1 MPRITKKQIADD
13 KKYAAKKAGQ
23 RVSEKVAHI
32 KGEHGYFDRRNVNQY
47 GKTKGGNEY
56 YEDRTNRSDVSR
68 RERYESGGEI
78 DELKIKLAKV
88 EKGLSYPE
96 VANNPI
102 LLDATKRKI
111 EKLKEQIAELESK
124 GEKHSAETTQ
134 SASETAQTKSKG
146 KPSKSAASKKRR
158 MKKEKVAPVK
168 KAAEQKGRTL
178 ITVNGKEYDLEDC
191 QEAIKAWKARKEQA
205 TKTQKKYKSKSPSL
219 KAKENM
225 EDVISNITDTIGK
238 KAMENEPKQVV
249 GALRTFKKKMD
260 EAFSALGKVLS
271 ETEVKRLKSA
281 LNEIE
286 EVIKGIEAKTK

>member
-1 MPRITKKQIADD
+1 MTRQEIEEKLERVKLNKALPEKQRQQLIDVFNKKLELLDESETKSSRDSYNK
-13 KKYAAKKAGQ
+13 
-23 RVSEKVAHI
+23 EL
-32 KGEHGYFDRRNVNQY
+32 ENQ
-47 GKTKGGNEY
+47 
-56 YEDRTNRSDVSR
+56 
-68 RERYESGGEI
+68 
-78 DELKIKLAKV
+78 LAKGQI
-88 EKGLSYPE
+88 KDKSQGIS
-96 VANNPI
+96 
-102 LLDATKRKI
+102 LLHLAENMKNETKTTPPAS
-111 EKLKEQIAELESK
+111 EA
-124 GEKHSAETTQ
+124 AETKPKGKKGRPAGST
-134 SASETAQTKSKG
+134 TKSKEG
-146 KPSKSAASKKRR
+146 KPVKSAAPKKRR

-168 KAAEQKGRTL
+168 KADAKKEAPI
-178 ITVNGKEYDLEDC
+178 ITVAGKEYNLEDC
-191 QEAIKAWKARKEQA
+191 RQAIEAFKARKEQA

-238 KAMENEPKQVV
+238 KAIENEPKQVV

>member
-1 MPRITKKQIADD
+1 MTRQEIEEKLERVKLNKALPEKQRQQLIDVFNKKLELLNESEPKD
-13 KKYAAKKAGQ
+13 KKH
-23 RVSEKVAHI
+23 E
-32 KGEHGYFDRRNVNQY
+32 
-47 GKTKGGNEY
+47 T
-56 YEDRTNRSDVSR
+56 
-68 RERYESGGEI
+68 
-78 DELKIKLAKV
+78 
-88 EKGLSYPE
+88 
-96 VANNPI
+96 
-102 LLDATKRKI
+102 
-111 EKLKEQIAELESK
+111 
-124 GEKHSAETTQ
+124 ETTPP
-134 SASETAQTKSKG
+134 ASETAESKPKGKKGRPSGSATKSKEG
-146 KPSKSAASKKRR
+146 KPAKSAAPKKRR

-205 TKTQKKYKSKSPSL
+205 TKTQKKYKSKSPSV